1 MVDPVLVKGVGLVGG
16 TAAVRL
22 PATPEEQPR
31 ITASIGAGRL
41 LATPVAL
48 GDF

>member
-16 TAAVRL
+16 TAAVR

-41 LATPVAL
+41 LATVAL